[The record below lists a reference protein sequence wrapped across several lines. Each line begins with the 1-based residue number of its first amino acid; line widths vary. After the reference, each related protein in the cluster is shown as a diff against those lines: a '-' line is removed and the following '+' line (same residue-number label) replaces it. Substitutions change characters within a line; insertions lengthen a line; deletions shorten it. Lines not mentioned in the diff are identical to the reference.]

1 MKKLLLTMAMVSTL
15 AIASFAQTGL
25 DSKSFAKY
33 WRVES
38 ESPDYKV
45 TFNDGYCEILAPKGL
60 TMWYRTP
67 MEGDTVIEYDAQVV
81 VEGDQDRLS
90 DLNCFWM
97 ASEPAG
103 GDVFKRLK
111 ERGGVFK
118 NCSTMQLYYVGYGG
132 NSNTTTRF
140 RRYTGDPDPAILK
153 EYTDPEHLLEP
164 NHWYHIKLVAK
175 GATVQYWR
183 DGELLVD
190 YRDPEPLTSGHFGF
204 RTTLSRTRIKNFTYT
219 CTAPESYPSV
229 PLHWIGATPNED
241 APVTFGVPFKK
252 GEVTAKTVLEMRTA
266 AGQKVDADQWT
277 LASWP
282 DGSVKWQAFAAVV
295 PQGEV
300 PSIVKTYPKKPAKAA
315 EQELLVSQE
324 GQAYYVLTGA
334 LEAKVPTAG
343 GSQIIESLTIDGVKV
358 GGSAD
363 MIVTT
368 TKDEYVSHIDK
379 VTLEQNG
386 AVRATLKLEGT
397 HKSAA
402 DGREWL
408 PFVLRMYF
416 YKGSDRIE
424 LTHSFVFDGDEYEDF
439 ITSMGLRFNVPM
451 REEVYNRHIAFAETD
466 GAVWTESVQPLSGRR
481 TLTLPRPR
489 PEPGQMPP
497 QAAQGQRPGGFQR
510 QPSLEEQQV
519 AGERIPDRDAFD
531 AVGLDLL
538 DNWAQWDEYKLT
550 QLTDNS
556 YTIRKRANDHRPWIG
571 TFTGTRAPG
580 YAFAGDVSGGL
591 GVSLRD
597 FWQLYPTELEVRGA
611 RSDEAQLIVWLWS
624 PEAQPMDL
632 RHYDDV
638 AHDLNASYE
647 DVQEGLSTP
656 YGIAKTHELTLIPS
670 GGFPKRAGVA
680 AVAAD
685 LCERA
690 QMLPTPQY
698 LHDVHAFGIWSMPD
712 RSNAQRAHIEDV
724 LDQYI
729 SLYQAEVEGRHWYGC
744 LDYGDFRH
752 TFDNARDEWM
762 YDVGGFAW
770 DNTELAPNDWLWY
783 MFMRTGRKDIWDMAR
798 AMSRHTTEV
807 DVYHMGPLQGLGS
820 RHNVTHWGCGA
831 KEARIG
837 QAAWNR
843 WLLYLT
849 ADERSGDLC
858 DESKDSEQ
866 ILYELDPMRLAA
878 PRSQNPC
885 TAPARLRIGPD
896 WLGYAG
902 NWMTRWER
910 TGEQHYYD
918 MIQAGMTSIAGLPQG
933 FFTGK
938 AKVLGFYPDT
948 GILTFEGDPT
958 EQNTNHLMT
967 IMGGFE
973 IMMEML
979 EMVDNPA
986 YWDAWTYHAAHYHEF
1001 ASFRVSRLGGYAA
1014 WQYRDPK
1021 LAADTWEPLLR
1032 SARPGLN
1039 TNGAATW
1046 SLDAIFMQEVLPLL

>member
-1 MKKLLLTMAMVSTL
+1 MAGTL
-15 AIASFAQTGL
+15 AVASFAQSGL
-25 DSKSFAKY
+25 DSKSFDKY
-33 WRVES
+33 WKVES

-45 TFNDGYCEILAPKGL
+45 SFADDCCEIVAPKGL
-60 TMWYRTP
+60 TMWYKTP
-67 MEGDTVIEYDAQVV
+67 MSGDTVIEYDAQVV
-81 VEGDQDRLS
+81 LENEGDRLS

-103 GDVFKRLK
+103 GDVFKNLK
-111 ERGGVFK
+111 KRGGVFK
-118 NCSTMQLYYVGYGG
+118 NCASLQLYYVGYGG
-132 NSNTTTRF
+132 NSNSTTRF
-140 RRYTGDPDPAILK
+140 RRYTGDPDPSILK
-153 EYTDPEHLLEP
+153 EYTDPEHLLEA

-175 GATVQYWR
+175 GSTVQYWR

-190 YRDPEPLTSGHFGF
+190 YRDPEPLESGHFGF
-204 RTTLSRTRIKNFTYT
+204 RTTLSRTRIKNFSYT
-219 CTAPESYPSV
+219 CTEPETYPEV
-229 PLHWIGATPNED
+229 PLHWVGQAPNEET
-241 APVTFGVPFKK
+241 PVTFGVPFKK
-252 GEVTAKTVLEMRTA
+252 GEVTAKTVLEMRTGDGKSVA
-266 AGQKVDADQWT
+266 ADQWT

-295 PQGEV
+295 PEGQV
-300 PSIVKTYPKKPAKAA
+300 PTIVKTHPKKTAKAA
-315 EQELLVSQE
+315 PAETMVSKE
-324 GQAYYVLTGA
+324 GDFYKVCTGS
-334 LEAKVPTAG
+334 LEAIIPSSGQK
-343 GSQIIESLTIDGVKV
+343 IIESLTIGGVKV

-363 MIVTT
+363 MVVKTSN
-368 TKDEYVSHIDK
+368 KEYISDIES

-386 AVRATLKLEGT
+386 SVRSTLKLEGT
-397 HKSAA
+397 HRSD
-402 DGREWL
+402 DGRSFL
-408 PFVLRMYF
+408 PFVLRLYF
-416 YKGSDRIE
+416 YKGSDRVE
-424 LTHSFVFDGDEYEDF
+424 MTHSFVFDGDEYEDF
-439 ITSMGLRFNVPM
+439 ITSMGLRFSVPM
-451 REEVYNRHIAFAETD
+451 REDFYNRHIAFAETD
-466 GAVWTESVQPLSGRR
+466 GKVWTESVQPLSGRR
-481 TLTLPRPR
+481 VLSLPRPR
-489 PEPGQMPP
+489 PEPGQQPP
-497 QAAQGQRPGGFQR
+497 QAGQRPPQGAPGEGFQR
-510 QPSLEEQQV
+510 EPSLEEQQV
-519 AGERIPDRDAFD
+519 AGERIPDREAFD
-531 AVGLDLL
+531 AVGINLL
-538 DNWAQWDEYKLT
+538 DNWAKWDEYKLT

-591 GVSLRD
+591 GVALRD
-597 FWQLYPTELEVRGA
+597 FWQLYPTELEVTGA
-611 RSDEAQLIVWLWS
+611 RSDEATLTVWLWS

-670 GGFPKRAGVA
+670 AGFPKKEGIQALA
-680 AVAAD
+680 SD
-685 LCERA
+685 LLERA
-690 QMLPTPQY
+690 QLLPTPQY
-698 LHDVHAFGIWSMPD
+698 LHDVHAFGIWSLPD
-712 RSNAQRAHIEDV
+712 RSNDRRAAVENL
-724 LDQYI
+724 LDEYI
-729 SLYQAEVEGRHWYGC
+729 TAYQGEVEGRHWYGC

-752 TFDNARDEWM
+752 TFDRARDEWM

-783 MFMRTGRKDIWDMAR
+783 MFLRTGRKDVWDMAR

-807 DVYHMGPLQGLGS
+807 DVYHMGPLKGLGS

-858 DESKDSEQ
+858 DESKDAEQ

-918 MIQAGMTSIAGLPQG
+918 MIWNGMTSIAGLPHG
-933 FFTGK
+933 MLTGK

-948 GILTFEGDPT
+948 GVITFEGDPT
-958 EQNTNHLMT
+958 EVNTNHLCT

-973 IMMEML
+973 IMMEMR
-979 EMVDNPA
+979 EMVEN
-986 YWDAWTYHAAHYHEF
+986 DAFWEAWNEHAVRFHELNN
-1001 ASFRVSRLGGYAA
+1001 FRVSRLGGYGA
-1014 WQYRDPK
+1014 WMRRDSS
-1021 LAADTWEPLLR
+1021 LADETWEELLMGISR
-1032 SARPGLN
+1032 GATLN

-1046 SLDAIFMQEVLPLL
+1046 CLDAIFMQEVHPLL